1 MRVSEFTIRTEE
13 LKASASLRQAAL
25 DMHKRGV
32 DCLPV
37 ADNDHHFVGLLTAD
51 AVALA
56 TAADRRDPG
65 RTRARRVMLTDC
77 CHCYADEDVEDALRA
92 MTERRARRSVVLD
105 RDEHPIGILALGDLP
120 VRNGHH
126 SSIEAIM
133 DCDQLEQNWL
143 RAARK
148 ALGRTGPRSEARA
161 GRYPGGTVR
170 GGHFVVAPAS
180 GPDPVPAD
188 GTSGGLLPMSSF
200 VEAYH
205 DYHG

>member
-1 MRVSEFTIRTEE
+1 
-13 LKASASLRQAAL
+13 
-25 DMHKRGV
+25 MHRCGV

-77 CHCYADEDVEDALRA
+77 CHCYADEDVQDALRA
-92 MTERRARRSVVLD
+92 MTERRARRSAVLD

-120 VRNGHH
+120 MRNGHPT
-126 SSIEAIM
+126 SIEAIM
-133 DCDQLEQNWL
+133 DCDQLEQSWI

-148 ALGRTGPRSEARA
+148 ALGQAGPRSEAQVGGRPGGRA
-161 GRYPGGTVR
+161 GGIAAR
-170 GGHFVVAPAS
+170 GRFVVRPAS
-180 GPDPVPAD
+180 GDGNPVAAD
-188 GTSGGLLPMSSF
+188 RASGGLLPVSSF